1 MLTVENSWAL
11 MEGAQ
16 PSKED
21 ATAMK
26 TVKALRGFWHE
37 GRLVKPGEY
46 ATLPIMLVAEL
57 VNSQKAIV
65 EEEPNDGTASEVS
78 SGESAE
84 DVQGVD

>member
-16 PSKED
+16 SPED
-21 ATAMK
+21 VTMK
-26 TVKALRGFWHE
+26 TVKALRGFWYE

-57 VNSQKAIV
+57 VNSTKAIV
-65 EEEPNDGTASEVS
+65 EEEPNYGTASEVS